1 MPQDRPKTMGMG
13 NSPRVTDDT
22 PGGFVDSRGRG
33 SSVAGKTRE
42 SSEDRIDQDP
52 GEGEVR
58 TAKGKA
64 LPRGESDMN
73 ILSEVRD
80 RDIRDARADWK
91 NRTEPGFEGLIEA
104 TLEPEEEE

>member
-1 MPQDRPKTMGMG
+1 
-13 NSPRVTDDT
+13 
-22 PGGFVDSRGRG
+22 VDSRGRG

-73 ILSEVRD
+73 ILSEIRD